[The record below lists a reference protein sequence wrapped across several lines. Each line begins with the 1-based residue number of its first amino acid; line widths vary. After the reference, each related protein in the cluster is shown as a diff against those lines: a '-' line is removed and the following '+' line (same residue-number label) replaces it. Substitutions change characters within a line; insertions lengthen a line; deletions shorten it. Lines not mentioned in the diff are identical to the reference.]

1 MGGKENHRCI
11 SPRQLKKG
19 ECKSSNKII
28 KLERLFKQLSPTPCW
43 EHNESINLFCL
54 CIFLNLRSV
63 CLLMQ
68 VAMPCVLFAASP
80 SELRL
85 KGGTNAE
92 MAPQID
98 YTLMVSRS
106 SCT

>member
-1 MGGKENHRCI
+1 MVRDLCDGQLEGAEIGSTEITFTPAKIKGGLHVADTKTA
-11 SPRQLKKG
+11 G
-19 ECKSSNKII
+19 
-28 KLERLFKQLSPTPCW
+28 
-43 EHNESINLFCL
+43 
-54 CIFLNLRSV
+54 SV

-68 VAMPCVLFAASP
+68 VSMPCVLFASSP

-98 YTLMVSRS
+98 HMTMGYF
-106 SCT
+106 